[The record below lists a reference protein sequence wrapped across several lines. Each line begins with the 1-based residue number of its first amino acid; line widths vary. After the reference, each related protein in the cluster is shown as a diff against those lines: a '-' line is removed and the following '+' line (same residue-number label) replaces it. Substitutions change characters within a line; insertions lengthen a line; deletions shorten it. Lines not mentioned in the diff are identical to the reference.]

1 MFRIAEQA
9 IVFCTGGYMIKSLE
23 QKKKLIELLKGKNSA
38 YTEILG
44 FYEKVIEAQD
54 AEKADVSVAALHI
67 HNNVKSLQAGEGFPL
82 IDRKDFILDIPSSI
96 RLFES
101 LCRISRNANEK
112 MRENVQAIEE
122 ASAINALNLRE
133 LLRRHSDE
141 SYLNSIAEE
150 FSIDRAIL
158 LFLVNASIQPSLT
171 ANVEHLKDQ
180 VDLKN
185 WLRGYCPV
193 CGSAPQIS
201 ELKDEGKRFLLCSFC
216 RFQWPSERLKCPFCE
231 TSDHEKL
238 QYLYEEG
245 QEAYRVDVCDNC
257 RQYIKTVDSRKL
269 DYEPDLQLEDII
281 TIHLDILASEK
292 GYKRAVPSLW
302 GL

>member
-1 MFRIAEQA
+1 MWVKGDEVI
-9 IVFCTGGYMIKSLE
+9 TSLE
-23 QKKKLIELLKGKNSA
+23 QKKKLIELLKGKNPS

-54 AEKADVSVAALHI
+54 AEKAAVSVATLHL
-67 HNNVKSLQAGEGFPL
+67 HNNLKSLQTSEGFPL
-82 IDRKDFILDIPSSI
+82 IDRKDFILDIPSGVL
-96 RLFES
+96 LFES

-112 MRENVQAIEE
+112 MRENIQAIEE

-150 FSIDRAIL
+150 FSIDKAIL
-158 LFLVNASIQPSLT
+158 LFLVNASIQPSLNEN
-171 ANVEHLKDQ
+171 AEQLKDQ

-185 WLRGYCPV
+185 WLKGYCPV
-193 CGSAPQIS
+193 CGSSPQIS
-201 ELKDEGKRFLLCSFC
+201 ELKDEGRRFFLCSFC
-216 RFQWPSERLKCPFCE
+216 RFQWPSERLKCPYCE
-231 TSDHEKL
+231 NADHEKL

-257 RQYIKTVDSRKL
+257 KQYIKTVDARKL
-269 DYEPDLQLEDII
+269 DYEPDLPLEDIM

-292 GYKRAVPSLW
+292 GYKRPVPNLW
-302 GL
+302 GF

>member
-1 MFRIAEQA
+1 M
-9 IVFCTGGYMIKSLE
+9 GGPVIKSLE
-23 QKKKLIELLKGKNSA
+23 QKKKLIEHLRGKNPA

-44 FYEKVIEAQD
+44 FYEKIIEAQD
-54 AEKADVSVAALHI
+54 AERIDISVAAIHP
-67 HNNVKSLQAGEGFPL
+67 HNNLKNLQTSEGFPL
-82 IDRKDFILDIPSSI
+82 MDKKDFILDIPSGV

-112 MRENVQAIEE
+112 MRENIQAIEE

-141 SYLNSIAEE
+141 SYLNGIAEE

-158 LFLVNASIQPSLT
+158 LFLVTASIQPSLS
-171 ANVEHLKDQ
+171 ANVEQLKDQ

-193 CGSAPQIS
+193 CGSSPQIS
-201 ELKDEGKRFLLCSFC
+201 ELKDEGKRFFLCSFC
-216 RFQWPSERLKCPFCE
+216 RFTWPSERLKCPFCE
-231 TSDHEKL
+231 NADHEKL

-245 QEAYRVDVCDNC
+245 QEAHRVDVCDNC
-257 RQYIKTVDSRKL
+257 KQYIKTVDSRKL
-269 DYEPDLQLEDII
+269 DYEPDLPLEDIM

-292 GYKRAVPSLW
+292 GYKRPVPNLW
-302 GL
+302 GF

>member
-1 MFRIAEQA
+1 
-9 IVFCTGGYMIKSLE
+9 MIQSLE
-23 QKKKLIELLKGKNSA
+23 QKKKLIELLRGKNPA

-44 FYEKVIEAQD
+44 FYEKVIGAQD
-54 AEKADVSVAALHI
+54 AEKADVSVAALHL
-67 HNNVKSLQAGEGFPL
+67 HNNAKSLPTSEGFPL
-82 IDRKDFILDIPSSI
+82 IDRKDFILDIPSCV

-112 MRENVQAIEE
+112 MRENIQAIEE

-133 LLRRHSDE
+133 LLRRHSDD
-141 SYLNSIAEE
+141 SYLNTIAEE

-158 LFLVNASIQPSLT
+158 LFLVNASIQPSLS
-171 ANVEHLKDQ
+171 ANVEQLKDQ

-193 CGSAPQIS
+193 CGSSPQIS
-201 ELKDEGKRFLLCSFC
+201 ELKDEGKRFLLCSYC
-216 RFQWPSERLKCPFCE
+216 SFQWPSERLKCPFCE

-238 QYLYEEG
+238 HYLYEEG
-245 QEAYRVDVCDNC
+245 REAYRVDICDNC
-257 RQYIKTVDSRKL
+257 KQFIKTVDSRKL
-269 DYEPDLQLEDII
+269 DYEPDLELEDII

-292 GYKRAVPSLW
+292 GYKRAVPNLW

>member
-1 MFRIAEQA
+1 
-9 IVFCTGGYMIKSLE
+9 MIQSLE
-23 QKKKLIELLKGKNSA
+23 QKKKLIELLRGKNPA

-44 FYEKVIEAQD
+44 FYEKVIGAQD
-54 AEKADVSVAALHI
+54 AEKADVSVAALHL
-67 HNNVKSLQAGEGFPL
+67 HNNAKSLPTSEGFPL
-82 IDRKDFILDIPSSI
+82 IDRKDFILDIPSCV

-112 MRENVQAIEE
+112 MRENIQAIEE

-133 LLRRHSDE
+133 LLRRHSDD
-141 SYLNSIAEE
+141 SYLNTIAEE

-158 LFLVNASIQPSLT
+158 LFLVNASIQPSLS
-171 ANVEHLKDQ
+171 ANVEQLKNQ

-193 CGSAPQIS
+193 CGSSPQIS
-201 ELKDEGKRFLLCSFC
+201 ELKDEGKRFLLCSYC
-216 RFQWPSERLKCPFCE
+216 SFQWPSERLKCPFCE

-238 QYLYEEG
+238 HYLYEEG
-245 QEAYRVDVCDNC
+245 REAYRVDICDNC
-257 RQYIKTVDSRKL
+257 KQFIKTVDSRKL
-269 DYEPDLQLEDII
+269 DYEPDLELEDII

-292 GYKRAVPSLW
+292 GYKRAVPNLW

>member
-1 MFRIAEQA
+1 
-9 IVFCTGGYMIKSLE
+9 MIKSLE
-23 QKKKLIELLKGKNSA
+23 QRKKPIELLRKKNPA

-44 FYEKVIEAQD
+44 FYEKVIEAQE
-54 AEKADVSVAALHI
+54 AEKPDVPVAALHL
-67 HNNVKSLQAGEGFPL
+67 HNNVKSLQASEGFPL
-82 IDRKDFILDIPSSI
+82 IDRKDFILDIPSCV

-112 MRENVQAIEE
+112 MRENIQAIEE

-141 SYLNSIAEE
+141 SYLSRIAEE
-150 FSIDRAIL
+150 FTIDKAIL
-158 LFLVNASIQPSLT
+158 TFLIHASIQPSLS
-171 ANVEHLKDQ
+171 ANVEQLKDQ

-201 ELKDEGKRFLLCSFC
+201 ELKDEGRRFLLCSFC
-216 RFQWPSERLKCPFCE
+216 GFQWPSERLKCPHCE
-231 TSDHEKL
+231 NADHEKL

-257 RQYIKTVDSRKL
+257 KQYIKTIDARKL
-269 DYEPDLQLEDII
+269 DYDPDLSLEDIM

-292 GYKRAVPSLW
+292 GYKRPVPNLW
-302 GL
+302 GF

>member
-1 MFRIAEQA
+1 MWVKGDEVI
-9 IVFCTGGYMIKSLE
+9 TSLE
-23 QKKKLIELLKGKNSA
+23 QKKKLIELLKGKNPS

-54 AEKADVSVAALHI
+54 AEKAAVSVATLHL
-67 HNNVKSLQAGEGFPL
+67 HNNLKSLQTSEGFPL
-82 IDRKDFILDIPSSI
+82 IDRKDFILDIPSGVL
-96 RLFES
+96 LFES

-112 MRENVQAIEE
+112 MRENIQAIEE

-141 SYLNSIAEE
+141 SYLNNIAEE
-150 FSIDRAIL
+150 FTIDRAIL
-158 LFLVNASIQPSLT
+158 LFLVNASIQPSLNEN
-171 ANVEHLKDQ
+171 AEQLKDQ

-185 WLRGYCPV
+185 WLKGYCPV
-193 CGSAPQIS
+193 CGSSPQIS
-201 ELKDEGKRFLLCSFC
+201 ELKDEGRRFFLCSFC
-216 RFQWPSERLKCPFCE
+216 RFQWPSERLKCPYCE
-231 TSDHEKL
+231 NADHEKL

-257 RQYIKTVDSRKL
+257 KQYIKTVDARKL
-269 DYEPDLQLEDII
+269 DYEPDLPLEDIM

-292 GYKRAVPSLW
+292 GYKRPVPNLW
-302 GL
+302 GF